1 MIRAARLAAAIAIAA
16 AAGPGCGNDRA
27 APRDAGGG
35 ETPACAGDPAAFVRQ
50 AYLALDGRRPL
61 GQDEVDVYVDLYRAA
76 VAAGDRSQ
84 CHWSVSPGQCRARG
98 QRSSTRPAR

>member
-1 MIRAARLAAAIAIAA
+1 MTGAARFAAAIAIAG
-16 AAGPGCGNDRA
+16 AAGGAGCGNDRA

-35 ETPACAGDPAAFVRQ
+35 GATPAACAGDPAAFVRH

-76 VAAGDRSQ
+76 VAAGEAPRR
-84 CHWSVSPGQCRARG
+84 WSRAR
-98 QRSSTRPAR
+98 S